1 MKTIFR
7 YLVIGVVAA
16 IAFLV
21 AIVVIFTLVFDA
33 NEYKQDLSDLVQEK
47 TGRVLQFHGDV
58 SLTVFPALGM
68 KLGAMSFSN
77 PPSFGV
83 LPMIKVKEA
92 SISVDLASLI
102 RFSPEIEKLVLRDLE
117 VNLITNKVG
126 VTNWDDLTASAG
138 DGESVGTTGS
148 GSTETNETGSSQ
160 AESTQKESTIPIEG
174 AFGGLDLQNI
184 KLLWLDEQAGQEYRI
199 NDLDISTGR
208 IVPNKSF
215 PITMHLDASGSGDVK
230 VMLDFKSDIEF
241 LIEQQQLTLENI
253 TLALNE
259 YQIAGRLQ
267 LSDFNKP
274 TPTLRFDLES
284 PELDVDALT
293 GTEAADSAGPAT
305 PASTDAAATEAA
317 ADTQIQL
324 PMQTLRDLDID
335 GKLKIALIKMQ
346 NLKMSDVD
354 ITIKVENGIVGIR
367 PLTLNTYGGKVEA
380 SVVIDARGNLPKYGV
395 NKSVQGIQIG
405 DLLKDYSGTDAISG
419 TLNAEVNLATS
430 GEWIS
435 KLKSNSNGS
444 MNLEFLDGALNGFN
458 IRHSIDTAKARFS
471 GDDPP
476 PEETL
481 KTDFSS
487 LTVSGVIK
495 NGVFSSNDLDM
506 QAPLLRVS
514 GAGSAN
520 LVKESVDY
528 RVNAKLVGSVEGQQ
542 GDDANKLSGLE
553 IPVRIKG
560 PFADP
565 KIDVQLDEM
574 LKSKAAAAKAKLKAD
589 IEAQKEA
596 LKKEIEAEKKALAES
611 KKKELEKKMEVEKA
625 KAKAKLKKKKEELL
639 KKLTE

>member
-7 YLVIGVVAA
+7 YLIIGVAAA
-16 IAFLV
+16 IIFLV
-21 AIVVIFTLVFDA
+21 AIVVIFTMFFDA
-33 NEYKQDLSDLVQEK
+33 NAYKQDLSDLVRDQ
-47 TGRVLQFHGDV
+47 TGRELQFHGDV
-58 SLTVFPALGM
+58 SLTIFPALGM

-77 PPSFGV
+77 PSSFGA

-92 SISVDLASLI
+92 SISVDIGSLI
-102 RFSPEIEKLVLRDLE
+102 KLSPEIEKLVLRDLE
-117 VNLITNKVG
+117 VNLITNKAG
-126 VTNWDDLTASAG
+126 VTNWDDLTAPSPEG
-138 DGESVGTTGS
+138 GESVSGTTGTS
-148 GSTETNETGSSQ
+148 STEATGSNS
-160 AESTQKESTIPIEG
+160 SIPIDG

-184 KLLWLDEQAGQEYRI
+184 KLLWLDEQAGQEFRI

-208 IVPNKSF
+208 IVANKSF
-215 PITMHLDASGSGDVK
+215 PMTMHLDASGSGDVK

-267 LSDFNKP
+267 LSDFKKP

-284 PELDVDALT
+284 PNLDVDALT
-293 GTEAADSAGPAT
+293 GTQAADPAGPTA
-305 PASTDAAATEAA
+305 PATDAAATEAE

-335 GKLKIALIKMQ
+335 GKLKIAQIKMQ
-346 NLKMSDVD
+346 NLKMNDVD
-354 ITIKVENGIVGIR
+354 ITIKAENGIVGIK
-367 PLTLNTYGGKVEA
+367 PLTLNAYDGKAEI

-395 NKSVQGIQIG
+395 SKSFQGIQIG

-419 TLNAEVNLATS
+419 TLNANVNLTTS

-435 KLKSNSNGS
+435 KLKSNSNGT
-444 MNLEFLDGALNGFN
+444 MNLGFLDGALNGFN
-458 IRHSIDTAKARFS
+458 IRHSIDTAKAKFS

-476 PEETL
+476 AAETL

-487 LTVSGVIK
+487 LTISGVIE
-495 NGVFSSNDLDM
+495 NGVFSSNDLDL
-506 QAPLLRVS
+506 QAPLLRIG

-520 LVKESVDY
+520 LVEESLDY
-528 RVNAKLVGSVEGQQ
+528 RVNAKLVGTVEGQQ
-542 GDDANKLSGLE
+542 GDTASKLSGIE

-560 PFADP
+560 PFTDP

-574 LKSKAAAAKAKLKAD
+574 LKSKAAAAKAKLKAE

-596 LKKEIEAEKKALAES
+596 LKKQIETEQKALVEA
-611 KKKELEKKMEVEKA
+611 KKRELEKKKDVEEARA
-625 KAKAKLKKKKEELL
+625 KARLKKKKEELL

>member
-1 MKTIFR
+1 MKTIIR
-7 YLVIGVVAA
+7 YLVIGVIAA

-21 AIVVIFTLVFDA
+21 AIVVIFTAVFDA
-33 NEYKQDLSDLVQEK
+33 NEYKQDLSDLVREK
-47 TGRVLQFHGDV
+47 TGRELQFHGDV

-77 PPSFGV
+77 PPSFGA

-92 SISVDLASLI
+92 SISVDLGSLI
-102 RFSPEIEKLVLRDLE
+102 TLSPEIEKLVLRDLE

-126 VTNWDDLTASAG
+126 VTNWDDLTGPSAG
-138 DGESVGTTGS
+138 EGESVSDTTAS
-148 GSTETNETGSSQ
+148 SSSEANDTGA
-160 AESTQKESTIPIEG
+160 AESESTIPIEG

-184 KLLWLDEQAGQEYRI
+184 KLLWLDEQAGQEFRI

-215 PITMHLDASGSGDVK
+215 SIAIHLDASGSGDVK

-241 LIEQQQLTLENI
+241 LIEQQQLTLENM

-274 TPTLRFDLES
+274 TPTLRFNLES
-284 PELDVDALT
+284 PNLDVDALT
-293 GTEAADSAGPAT
+293 GTEATTTGPAA
-305 PASTDAAATEAA
+305 PASDTTATEAA

-335 GKLKIALIKMQ
+335 GKLKIAKIKMQ

-354 ITIKVENGIVGIR
+354 ITIKAENGIVGIK
-367 PLTLNTYGGKVEA
+367 PLTLNTYGGKVVT
-380 SVVIDARGNLPKYGV
+380 SVVIDARGSLPKYGV
-395 NKSVQGIQIG
+395 SKSMQGIQIG
-405 DLLKDYSGTDAISG
+405 DLLMDFSGTDAISG

-430 GEWIS
+430 GEWLS
-435 KLKSNSNGS
+435 KLKSNSNGT
-444 MNLEFLDGALNGFN
+444 MNLAFLDGALNGFN
-458 IRHSIDTAKARFS
+458 IRHSIDTAKARIS

-476 PEETL
+476 PKETL

-487 LTVSGVIK
+487 LTISGIIK
-495 NGVFSSNDLDM
+495 NGVFSSNDLDL
-506 QAPLLRVS
+506 QAPLLRIG

-520 LVKESVDY
+520 LVEERLDY
-528 RVNAKLVGSVEGQQ
+528 RVNAKLVGTVEGQQ
-542 GDDANKLSGLE
+542 GDTADKLSGLE

-574 LKSKAAAAKAKLKAD
+574 LKSKAAAAKAKLKAE

-596 LKKEIEAEKKALAES
+596 LKKQIAAETKALEES
-611 KKKELEKKMEVEKA
+611 KKRELEKIKEVEKA
-625 KAKAKLKKKKEELL
+625 KLKAKLKKKKEELL